1 MATLFWISEQQ
12 GPLVFQT
19 GNEGEEN
26 VWRSRDVVRERPHLQ
41 MQERL
46 SSEQRTSS
54 WHTPCLGVSC
64 PALLRPT
71 DTLNPVSFKN
81 KNKKKKNRRRK
92 RGQCWAFSHKS
103 PGEWKTPSMQAASLV
118 REQIQRC
125 HTAKGPVK
133 SHVETM
139 EREMEGNVS
148 ALHFNPKLTLHSLW
162 ECSLAAFPWF
172 ESHRG
177 WLVYRHWY
185 LTTD

>member
-81 KNKKKKNRRRK
+81 KNKKKIEGGKGGSAGHFLTRAQENERHLPCKQHQWLESRSRDAIQPK
-92 RGQCWAFSHKS
+92 D
-103 PGEWKTPSMQAASLV
+103 PWKVMLRLWREKWKAMSLPCTLTPS
-118 REQIQRC
+118 
-125 HTAKGPVK
+125 
-133 SHVETM
+133 
-139 EREMEGNVS
+139 
-148 ALHFNPKLTLHSLW
+148 
-162 ECSLAAFPWF
+162 
-172 ESHRG
+172 
-177 WLVYRHWY
+177 
-185 LTTD
+185 